1 MEIFMLTKCW
11 KALSVVLIGP
21 ALLLALP
28 LLSIAA
34 DQNDSLE
41 KQLRNTYG
49 MTEFE
54 PDVKDP
60 TIPEISPAEALRQRV
75 CLAKAENLRA
85 ITSGSEYPWTQCS

>member
-1 MEIFMLTKCW
+1 MLTKCS

-28 LLSIAA
+28 HLSIAA

-49 MTEFE
+49 VTEFE
-54 PDVKDP
+54 PDVKNP
-60 TIPEISPAEALRQRV
+60 TIPEISPAEAMRQQV
-75 CLAKAENLRA
+75 CLAKAEYLRG
-85 ITSGSEYPWTQCS
+85 ITSGTEYPWTQCL

>member
-1 MEIFMLTKCW
+1 MLTKCS
-11 KALSVVLIGP
+11 KALSVALIGP

-28 LLSIAA
+28 HLSIAA
-34 DQNDSLE
+34 DQNNSLE

-60 TIPEISPAEALRQRV
+60 PVPEISPAEAMRQRV
-75 CLAKAENLRA
+75 CLAKAEYLRS
-85 ITSGSEYPWTQCS
+85 ISSGSEYPWTQCL

>member
-1 MEIFMLTKCW
+1 MLTKCS

-34 DQNDSLE
+34 DRNDSLE

-49 MTEFE
+49 VTGSEL
-54 PDVKDP
+54 DIKDP
-60 TIPEISPAEALRQRV
+60 TIPEISPAEAMRERV
-75 CLAKAENLRA
+75 CLAKAEYLRG
-85 ITSGSEYPWTQCS
+85 ITSGSEYPWTQCL